1 MSLCNSCSDGGSNG
15 RPSARGSVDDSIC
28 TMYAISSQSYTTGT
42 FAAIDNQVSLGSP
55 LKGAEQFAYPPPPIT
70 TSHYMASHISGILLR
85 LESEI
90 FC

>member
-55 LKGAEQFAYPPPPIT
+55 LKGAEQFASPPPPHYNFSLHGFSHFWHST
-70 TSHYMASHISGILLR
+70 TFG
-85 LESEI
+85 E
-90 FC
+90 